1 MQFLNRAFFVL
12 VILVLLSYFLIGID
26 PMIQSFTLMEDV
38 VYLTNKQMILCFS
51 SGIVAILIAVSSG
64 ILLSRSFM
72 APYVGIFMH
81 LFNLG
86 ITIPVLALMALAMI
100 MFGIGFWPAWLTL
113 VAVSLLPIARNTYTA
128 FHSCPPSL
136 LETGKGMGMNSLQL
150 FRYVEL
156 PNALTLM
163 ITGIRIGM
171 TFNVGSAPLVFL
183 IGAESLGELI
193 FIGLKLN
200 EPHVLFAGAFS
211 TALMAI
217 GVDVFLNF
225 LAFILVSRGLQAHA
239 AAVRA

>member
-1 MQFLNRAFFVL
+1 MQFLNRALFVL
-12 VILVLLSYFLIGID
+12 VILVLLSYFLIGIG
-26 PMIQSFTLMEDV
+26 PMVQSLTLMEDV
-38 VYLTNKQMILCFS
+38 IYLTNKQMILCFT
-51 SGIVAILIAVSSG
+51 SGLVAILIAVASG

-81 LFNLG
+81 FFNLG
-86 ITIPVLALMALAMI
+86 ITIPVLALMAFAMI
-100 MFGIGFWPAWLTL
+100 MFGIGFWSAWLTL

-128 FHSCPPSL
+128 FHNCPPSL
-136 LETGKGMGMNSLQL
+136 LEAGRGMGMNSLQL
-150 FRYVEL
+150 FWNVEL
-156 PNALTLM
+156 PNALALT

-200 EPHVLFAGAFS
+200 EPHILFAGAFS

-217 GVDVFLNF
+217 VVDIFFNL
-225 LAFILVSRGLQAHA
+225 LAFLFISRGLQAHA
-239 AAVRA
+239 EAVRA